1 MCFINVF
8 SDNGYICVTDNRTNP
23 VFCIKHST
31 AEFRRELSKGQKKY
45 ALNVQWRAVKE
56 GKSKYDKEVVT
67 LLDGIDH
74 TSDYRTLK
82 RITGKNF
89 A

>member
-1 MCFINVF
+1 M
-8 SDNGYICVTDNRTNP
+8 
-23 VFCIKHST
+23 
-31 AEFRRELSKGQKKY
+31 SKGQKKY

-82 RITGKNF
+82 RIAGKNF
-89 A
+89 VIGVGYKIISHGDYCIDFYGFLNVKVPKVL

>member
-1 MCFINVF
+1 M
-8 SDNGYICVTDNRTNP
+8 
-23 VFCIKHST
+23 
-31 AEFRRELSKGQKKY
+31 SKGQKKY

-82 RITGKNF
+82 RITGKNYAYKF
-89 A
+89 SVSRWRILG

>member
-1 MCFINVF
+1 M
-8 SDNGYICVTDNRTNP
+8 
-23 VFCIKHST
+23 
-31 AEFRRELSKGQKKY
+31 SKGQKKY